1 MLIQKDFDLL
11 PVIRAKPH
19 FQQEFS
25 FGAFFKG
32 IHVEKH
38 ARLPPARPAELPV
51 FACFEPI
58 PSGEN
63 RVAAIR
69 LNLFA
74 QTVRLEGILL
84 LSNVA
89 GGQTFR
95 ACQKL
100 RAAPIEQ
107 VRVAPIERGG
117 IIQPLRGVD
126 VHADAR
132 QNDER
137 GGGDAAGKHGS
148 RAALLPCQK
157 RQQQTCRKRF
167 REQPTAETSAA
178 PPHRIFR
185 NQRKMPRNPR
195 RREPKERLAP

>member
-11 PVIRAKPH
+11 PVIRAEPH

-25 FGAFFKG
+25 VGAFFKG

-38 ARLPPARPAELPV
+38 VRLPPARPSELPV
-51 FACFEPI
+51 FARFKPI

-74 QTVRLEGILL
+74 QPIRLDGMLL
-84 LSNVA
+84 LPNVT
-89 GGQTFR
+89 GGQAFR

-107 VRVAPIERGG
+107 MRVAPIKRGG

-137 GGGDAAGKHGS
+137 GGGDAAAKRRG
-148 RAALLPCQK
+148 RAALLPCQE
-157 RQQQTCRKRF
+157 RQQQTRRKRF